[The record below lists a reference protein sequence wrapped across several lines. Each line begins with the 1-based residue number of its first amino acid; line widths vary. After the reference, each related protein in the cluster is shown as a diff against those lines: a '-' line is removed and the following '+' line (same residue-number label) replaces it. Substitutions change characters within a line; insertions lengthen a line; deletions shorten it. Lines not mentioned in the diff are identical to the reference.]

1 MLVARGLTF
10 MIFSAYFWLNHR
22 MRLRAI
28 TVFGSIRPD
37 RLNPRSS
44 ETSQRLCALH
54 LRALHLQE
62 MRTAAFLGGLG
73 RVCVETESVKHFR

>member
-37 RLNPRSS
+37 RLNPRSA
-44 ETSQRLCALH
+44 SQRLC
-54 LRALHLQE
+54 ALHLQE